1 MGCLWESLWQASFG
15 QWRYIIP
22 SELLHFRWNPK
33 CHRIPPNKNA
43 QFLRTGLLFDHRR
56 CSHDAGLHQFCCFF
70 LVQIFGC
77 HMGAIWVAHRQD
89 LLDRWRNL
97 AKTIAR
103 ISVSQ
108 DCVFQSLPVVVRWSC
123 GGAVGCWCCYSG
135 KHQGK
140 FHKIHWY
147 LADFNWF

>member
-1 MGCLWESLWQASFG
+1 MFIRISLA
-15 QWRYIIP
+15 
-22 SELLHFRWNPK
+22 SELWPMAIHHSEWTPPLPVKSQVPSDPTFR
-33 CHRIPPNKNA
+33 NA

-56 CSHDAGLHQFCCFF
+56 CSHDAGLHQFCGFF
-70 LVQIFGC
+70 WSKIFGC
-77 HMGAIWVAHRQD
+77 HMGAKWVAHRQD

-97 AKTIAR
+97 AKTSAR

-123 GGAVGCWCCYSG
+123 GGVVGCWCCYSG

-140 FHKIHWY
+140 FHKIHWF